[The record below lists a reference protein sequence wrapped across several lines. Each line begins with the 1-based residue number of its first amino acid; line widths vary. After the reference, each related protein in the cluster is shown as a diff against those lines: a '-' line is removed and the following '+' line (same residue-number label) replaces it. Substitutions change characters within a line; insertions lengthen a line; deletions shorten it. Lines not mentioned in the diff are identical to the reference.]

1 MSDVISGEILFF
13 LISVSTGILILFGY
27 DLLRAFRRVFVH
39 GNLWLAIE
47 DFLYWSIAGIVAFAV
62 IFINNSGMLR
72 GFSIIAML
80 LGMMLYHKSISR
92 FIIGAISGILKLIV
106 SIIRGIFNVL
116 TFPFRFISKKMRNRT
131 FKMLK
136 NRLKRVKMTLKKK

>member
-1 MSDVISGEILFF
+1 MSDIINGEILFF
-13 LISVSTGILILFGY
+13 LISVSTGVLILFGY

-39 GNLWLAIE
+39 GYLWLAIE
-47 DFLYWSIAGIVAFAV
+47 DFLYWSIAGIAAFGV

-92 FIIGAISGILKLIV
+92 LIIKVVSGILKLIMSV
-106 SIIRGIFNVL
+106 IRAIFNVL
-116 TFPFRFISKKMRNRT
+116 TFPLRFISKKMRNKT
-131 FKMLK
+131 LKMLK
-136 NRLKRVKMTLKKK
+136 KHIKEVKMTLYKK